1 MPFVKLQRAS
11 YRERSMALIHGDVA
25 EGFGPVADAFAD
37 NFDQRGE
44 VGAAF
49 CLYLG
54 GSSVVDV
61 WGGIADPATGRPWE
75 QDTLQ
80 LHFSTTKGV
89 AAICA
94 AILYERGQLDYD
106 SPVTAYWPEFA
117 AGGK

>member
-11 YRERSMALIHGDVA
+11 YRERSMTLIHGDVA

-54 GSSVVDV
+54 GSSVVDTPFV
-61 WGGIADPATGRPWE
+61 VSGN
-75 QDTLQ
+75 
-80 LHFSTTKGV
+80 
-89 AAICA
+89 
-94 AILYERGQLDYD
+94 D
-106 SPVTAYWPEFA
+106 SPADRPLSSHL
-117 AGGK
+117 

>member
-1 MPFVKLQRAS
+1 MT
-11 YRERSMALIHGDVA
+11 LIHGDVA

-37 NFDQRGE
+37 TFAQRGE
-44 VGAAF
+44 GGAAF

-61 WGGIADPATGRPWE
+61 WGGIADPATNRPWE

-94 AILYERGQLDYD
+94 AIL
-106 SPVTAYWPEFA
+106 
-117 AGGK
+117 